1 MAVSYLSLVQAARR
15 FKTTKPTILLAIR
28 RGKIPAHVVTVT
40 QIRVNPK
47 DVAAHVAAIPEW
59 RRRNG
64 SIGGLRKSANAKARA
79 ARLTR
84 AAEA

>member
-1 MAVSYLSLVQAARR
+1 MAAFSLSVVQAARR

-28 RGKIPAHVVTVT
+28 RGKIPVQVVTVT

-47 DVAAHVAAIPEW
+47 DVQAHIATIPEW

-64 SIGGLRKSANAKARA
+64 SRGGLKKAANRKARGA
-79 ARLTR
+79 
-84 AAEA
+84 